1 VKSRRVLHYCWR
13 SRKGKVRGER
23 MNNFLANKEE
33 EYVVDRLV
41 ALMTFEP
48 QRWKFIVNTADD
60 YWLRY
65 RRYFGR
71 PMILSVT
78 QCGIDIEMISPS
90 HIVFRGESTVRLR
103 EAIER
108 LRRVT
113 ESQTPA
119 LLSALRVLG
128 VPKTAA

>member
-1 VKSRRVLHYCWR
+1 
-13 SRKGKVRGER
+13 

-60 YWLRY
+60 CWLRY